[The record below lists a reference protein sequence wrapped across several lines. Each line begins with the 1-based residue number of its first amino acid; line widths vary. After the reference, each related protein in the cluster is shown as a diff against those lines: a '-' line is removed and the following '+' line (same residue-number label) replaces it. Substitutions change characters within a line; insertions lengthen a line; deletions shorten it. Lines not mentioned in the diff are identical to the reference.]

1 MLWSR
6 LGGVF
11 GHEDLM
17 RILILGAGALGG
29 YFGGRLHQAGL
40 DPSFLVRPGR
50 AAVLAHD
57 GLNITSS
64 LGDYQAKVTTITP
77 EALHPGWDLLILTC
91 KAYDL
96 ADAMETI
103 RPAVDARTAILPVL
117 NGISH
122 IETLQGAFGAERVLG
137 GIAKIQA
144 SLAPDGTI
152 RHLNDW
158 RWLTFGEVAG
168 GMSTRVERIAAAFS
182 AAPGMVATAV
192 PDIIAQMWEKL
203 VHLGTSAV
211 CTVLMRANVGEIAR
225 APGGIAFMHG
235 VLEANAA
242 IARAEGFPVS
252 AAFMQ
257 QYRGVFG
264 DNASAYT
271 ASMLRDLEAGGRIE
285 ADHIL
290 GFLLEAA
297 RRHGLPSNLHE
308 AAFLHAK
315 AFEQRRDAKRL
326 PK

>member
-1 MLWSR
+1 
-6 LGGVF
+6 
-11 GHEDLM
+11 M

-50 AAVLAHD
+50 AAILARD
-57 GLNITSS
+57 GLKITSS
-64 LGDYQAKVTTITP
+64 LGDYQAKVSTITH
-77 EALHPGWDLLILTC
+77 ENLQPGWDVVLLTC

-96 ADAMETI
+96 AEAIETI
-103 RPAVDARTAILPVL
+103 RPAVDSSTAIIPVL

-122 IETLQGAFGAERVLG
+122 IEALQRSFGAERVLG
-137 GIAKIQA
+137 GFAKIQA

-168 GMSTRVERIAAAFS
+168 DMTARVERIAAAFG

-192 PDIIAQMWEKL
+192 PDIMAQMWEKL

-235 VLEANAA
+235 ILDANAA
-242 IARAEGFPVS
+242 IAAAEGFPVGD
-252 AAFMQ
+252 AFMQ

-264 DNASAYT
+264 DSVSTYT

-297 RRHGLPSNLHE
+297 RRHGLPSSLHE
-308 AAFLHAK
+308 AAYLHAK
-315 AFEQRRDAKRL
+315 AYEQRRDAKRL
-326 PK
+326 AK

>member
-1 MLWSR
+1 
-6 LGGVF
+6 
-11 GHEDLM
+11 M

-29 YFGGRLHQAGL
+29 HFGGRLHQAGL
-40 DPSFLVRPGR
+40 YPCFLVRPKR
-50 AAVLAHD
+50 AAVLGQD
-57 GLNITSS
+57 GLRILSP
-64 LGDYQAKVTTITP
+64 LGDYQAKVACITP
-77 EALHPGWDLLILTC
+77 DALQPGWDVVLLTC

-96 ADAMETI
+96 AEAMETI
-103 RPAVDARTAILPVL
+103 RPAIDARTAIIPVL

-122 IETLQGAFGAERVLG
+122 IEALCRAFGQDRVLG

-158 RWLTFGEVAG
+158 RWLTFGEIAG
-168 GMSTRVERIAAAFS
+168 GMSARFEAIASAFS

-192 PDIIAQMWEKL
+192 PNIMAQMWEKL
-203 VHLGTSAV
+203 VHLGTSAI

-235 VLEANAA
+235 ILQANAT
-242 IARAEGFPVS
+242 IAAAEGFPVS
-252 AAFMQ
+252 DAFMQ

-264 DNASAYT
+264 DDASAYT

-297 RRHGLPSNLHE
+297 RRHGLPSAVHE

-315 AFEQRRDAKRL
+315 AYEQRRDAKRL
-326 PK
+326 P